1 MKVSEVWANF
11 PQIRHERVINHT
23 CDHLISQRSLGP
35 YNFALLCIDLL
46 LLSSSSLTPISFL
59 HQNRCFNTPL
69 QGQGLQ
75 DVKNVVRKNVEGGL
89 RDDGLTLQ
97 GDEQC

>member
-11 PQIRHERVINHT
+11 PQIRHEHVINHT

-89 RDDGLTLQ
+89 HDGGLTLQ